1 MIKDQEELLTNA
13 INSITE
19 KLSELLLS
27 ELLKLPDELQTG
39 FVLEK
44 VGQLLLSNIL
54 CQIASTKTDLDKI
67 ASKQGEEIVEL
78 TANCAYVGFSDK
90 FEIPK
95 H

>member
-1 MIKDQEELLTNA
+1 MMRGQEELITNA
-13 INSITE
+13 INTITE
-19 KLSELLLS
+19 KLSELLLA

-54 CQIASTKTDLDKI
+54 CQIASTKADLDKI
-67 ASKQGEEIVEL
+67 SSKQGQEIIEL
-78 TANCAYVGFSDK
+78 TTNCAYVGFADK